1 MQSDGFMRK
10 WFKHFSAVLLSLS
23 FFISA
28 STTIGYL
35 NDNLVQNLTHLYRL
49 FTISASKA
57 EVVIAQAT
65 PYFLIEKHALLL
77 LVGLSVFFCI
87 IAIYLEVLK
96 IKKYKRNKKSAGI
109 ISIAASLI
117 FYNIVFI
124 SFSGFQV

>member
-10 WFKHFSAVLLSLS
+10 WFKYFSAVLLSLS

-109 ISIAASLI
+109 ISIVASLI

>member
-49 FTISASKA
+49 FTISASKT

>member
-10 WFKHFSAVLLSLS
+10 WFKYFSAVLLSLS